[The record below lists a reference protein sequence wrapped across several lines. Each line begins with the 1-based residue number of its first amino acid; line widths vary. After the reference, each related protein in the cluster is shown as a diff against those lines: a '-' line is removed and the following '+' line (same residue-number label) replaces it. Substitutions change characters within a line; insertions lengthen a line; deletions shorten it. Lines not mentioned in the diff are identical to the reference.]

1 MQQIVYYPCLV
12 RETYWVV
19 GYERSSGSGPVR
31 RSITQI
37 AACTT
42 DEHESWEKF
51 LDLQAAGLRPEAV
64 RYDEVFFPRCGV
76 CGERPYGASATR
88 PELSWDA
95 VLQVIYFEPA
105 WLATSEQLVFCPYHR
120 PEDAEE

>member
-1 MQQIVYYPCLV
+1 MGQLVYYPCLV

-19 GYERSSGSGPVR
+19 ACERTGGSGPR
-31 RSITQI
+31 RRTFTQI
-37 AACTT
+37 VACTT
-42 DEHESWEKF
+42 DEGEAR
-51 LDLQAAGLRPEAV
+51 AAFDRHADDGQSPELS

-76 CGERPYGASATR
+76 CGERPYAAAATR

-95 VLQVIYFEPA
+95 VLHVVYFEPA
-105 WLATSEQLVFCPYHR
+105 WLATSEQLVFCPHHR

>member
-19 GYERSSGSGPVR
+19 GYERFGGSGPVR
-31 RSITQI
+31 RSVTQI

-42 DEHESWEKF
+42 DDGKA
-51 LDLQAAGLRPEAV
+51 LAAWRKLADEGHAPGLR